1 MLALVFRLCLGMR
14 DARVEVNVEHV
25 PVPDWA
31 TCLMVCPNEV
41 GVVMEEA
48 GTRQPL

>member
-1 MLALVFRLCLGMR
+1 MPALVFRLCLGMR